1 MVEAFDLAFDLHEE
15 QTQNKEFNQKL
26 VSRDE
31 EIQVRLQKKEPRS

>member
-15 QTQNKEFNQKL
+15 QTQNKLKL

-31 EIQVRLQKKEPRS
+31 EVQVKFKE